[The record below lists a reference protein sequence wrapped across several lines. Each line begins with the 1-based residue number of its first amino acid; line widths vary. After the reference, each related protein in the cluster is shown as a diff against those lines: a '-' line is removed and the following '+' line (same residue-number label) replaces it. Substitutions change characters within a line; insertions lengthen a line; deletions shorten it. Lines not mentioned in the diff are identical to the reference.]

1 MKKTTFLIR
10 FIDIGLIILFGF
22 IVISDITIRSQIE
35 LPGSDPGEQLEERE
49 LMLFVINIDPENQY
63 RLTDVN
69 ESVIHGT
76 FSGTENLESA
86 LRALNRD
93 IREEG
98 KSPVALIQLDESVT
112 MQRLVDIL
120 DLCDRI
126 GIPKNINIE
135 SFRL

>member
-35 LPGSDPGEQLEERE
+35 LPGSDPGDQMEERE

-63 RLTDVN
+63 RLSDIN

-93 IREEG
+93 IREDG

-112 MQRLVDIL
+112 MQRLIDIL

-126 GIPKNINIE
+126 GIPKNINVE

>member
-35 LPGSDPGEQLEERE
+35 LPGSDPGDQMEERE

-63 RLTDVN
+63 RLSDIN

-93 IREEG
+93 IREDG

-112 MQRLVDIL
+112 MQRLIDIL